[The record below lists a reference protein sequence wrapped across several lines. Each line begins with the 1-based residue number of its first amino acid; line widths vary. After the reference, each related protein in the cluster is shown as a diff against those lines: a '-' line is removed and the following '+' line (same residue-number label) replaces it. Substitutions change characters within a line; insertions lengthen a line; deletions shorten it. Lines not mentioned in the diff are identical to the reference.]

1 MDKRRIYHIIEWSVA
16 IAACAFLI
24 WKIAT
29 YDDYASLLSALRA
42 MAWPQWLAFIAC
54 VALMPVNMAL
64 EAWRWRTLWNGA
76 SELGIS
82 ELGISGLE
90 DERISGLVD
99 EGGSELGISELGI
112 SGLEDERISG
122 LGDERMSFREA
133 QRQVYYSKL
142 AGLITPWKLGEYPAR
157 ALLIEGTSQE
167 SRVKSQ
173 ETWSRVLSMGAVGS
187 ATMTAVIIACGAIAM
202 MIGLAIS
209 ELAISGD
216 WKLEIGNWKL
226 EIGDWKFSYLIIVA
240 VVLLLLGLALYF
252 APRLLKRWAE
262 VSHKLV
268 LISLG
273 QSFVRLLCWCVQLA
287 LVLWAVDGFG
297 VSGLVDEG
305 ISGLVDEGISGLG
318 IGGLVAK
325 TFVYYLLVTIT
336 PNVPIAEVG
345 VRGAWAIVVFGTM
358 NAALAGV
365 LLWII
370 NTLLPCL
377 FALGISAK
385 RQTSR

>member
-1 MDKRRIYHIIEWSVA
+1 MQRKQIYHIIEWTVA
-16 IAACAFLI
+16 IAACGYLV
-24 WKIAT
+24 WRLAT
-29 YDDYASLLSALRA
+29 YEDYSALGAGLQA
-42 MAWPQWLAFIAC
+42 MGWREYLALVLA
-54 VALMPVNMAL
+54 VALMPLNMTI
-64 EAWRWRTLWNGA
+64 EAWRWKTLMNGDASLNGA
-76 SELGIS
+76 NDANGAND
-82 ELGISGLE
+82 GM
-90 DERISGLVD
+90 
-99 EGGSELGISELGI
+99 
-112 SGLEDERISG
+112 
-122 LGDERMSFREA
+122 MSFKEA

-142 AGLITPWKLGEYPAR
+142 AGLITPWRLGEYPAR
-157 ALLIEGTSQE
+157 AVLMESERRE
-167 SRVKSQ
+167 SRGESQ

-202 MIGLAIS
+202 IT
-209 ELAISGD
+209 D
-216 WKLEIGNWKL
+216 WRL

-273 QSFVRLLCWCVQLA
+273 QSFIRLLCWCVQLA
-287 LVLWAVDGFG
+287 LIIWAVDGLG
-297 VSGLVDEG
+297 VN
-305 ISGLVDEGISGLG
+305 GLVDEGISGLG

-345 VRGAWAIVVFGTM
+345 VRGAWAIVVFGSM

-365 LLWII
+365 LLWGI